1 MRSNVRNVD
10 TVARLG
16 GEEFVIVMPDTHET
30 FAVRIADRLR
40 QRIADTPTLLP
51 DGRALTVTVS
61 IGCAMREMLD
71 DESMEALMKR
81 ADVALYRAKDAGR
94 NRVEQALPATTDG
107 SVA

>member
-1 MRSNVRNVD
+1 
-10 TVARLG
+10 
-16 GEEFVIVMPDTHET
+16 
-30 FAVRIADRLR
+30 
-40 QRIADTPTLLP
+40 
-51 DGRALTVTVS
+51 LTVTVS